1 MKFQES
7 DRGYNS
13 NKRIDEM
20 RQRGSHRTSTER
32 MEEKNQENKE
42 PKQEDKGNSLLRYPS
57 KLFQVF
63 KT

>member
-20 RQRGSHRTSTER
+20 RQRGSHRTSAER
-32 MEEKNQENKE
+32 MEEKTRKTKSPNK
-42 PKQEDKGNSLLRYPS
+42 KIK
-57 KLFQVF
+57 VIAC
-63 KT
+63 